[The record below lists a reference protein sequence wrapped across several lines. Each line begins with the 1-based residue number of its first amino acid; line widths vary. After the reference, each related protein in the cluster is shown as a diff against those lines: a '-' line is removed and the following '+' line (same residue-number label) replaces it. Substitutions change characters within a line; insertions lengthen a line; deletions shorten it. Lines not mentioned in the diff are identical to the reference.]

1 MELINKDNFKELK
14 RIITFKKYKKVLI
27 VAGKNSYFVSKA
39 NILLKKILKNNE
51 AQFFFKKKNYLKLMN
66 LNYL

>member
-14 RIITFKKYKKVLI
+14 KIITFRKYKKILV

-39 NILLKKILKNNE
+39 NILIKKIMKNNE
-51 AQFFFKKKNYLKLMN
+51 PQFFLKKKNYLKLMN